1 MSLEA
6 CAEELHAEL
15 PALVSALHTGGA
27 SVIHISHRVDA
38 QGDCKLTIDV
48 VPPETP
54 PDGEPPRKTWE
65 YRWP

>member
-15 PALVSALHTGGA
+15 PALVTALHTGGA
-27 SVIHISHRVDA
+27 STVHISHRVDEL
-38 QGDCKLTIDV
+38 GDCKLTIEV
-48 VPPETP
+48 ERPETP
-54 PDGEPPRKTWE
+54 PDGEPARKTWE